1 MMSNSNNN
9 ALLLKVSID
18 ADLIESYMNLFD
30 EEIKLLTVF
39 DDESKIGEIC
49 VSNEVFEETMPS
61 HESQLVRNQS
71 QITAKRNLKAAPAQL
86 PKKCRSSIPPQTL
99 MPGQNTI
106 LSPKPDASSLM
117 RTVTFSDSN
126 QKEYMCTFCD
136 YRYSQSGTVKRH
148 IESKHLPQQKSF
160 NCLHCLSTFQSKGTL
175 KKHYM
180 QVHGLLD
187 AAARAILP

>member
-1 MMSNSNNN
+1 MMANSNNN
-9 ALLLKVSID
+9 ALLLKVNIN

-39 DDESKIGEIC
+39 DEESKIGEIC
-49 VSNEVFEETMPS
+49 VSNEIFEETMPS
-61 HESQLVRNQS
+61 HERKLVRNQW
-71 QITAKRNLKAAPAQL
+71 QITSKRNLKAAPAQL
-86 PKKCRSSIPPQTL
+86 PKKSRISLSAQTL
-99 MPGQNTI
+99 MSQNTI

-148 IESKHLPQQKSF
+148 IESKHLPQKISF

-175 KKHYM
+175 KKHYI
-180 QVHGLLD
+180 QVHGLLE